1 MKIDFN
7 TLDIKKAHDHLL
19 KKDFSVRDLCQ
30 AYLDQIEKRD
40 KTVHSYLEIYND
52 LDEQIEKAQ
61 SMIDVG
67 TNSLL
72 AGIPISLKDNIL
84 IKGKKASASS
94 KILENYTATYDST
107 AVARLKDAGAVFI
120 GRTNMDEFAMGSST
134 ETSAY
139 GITRNPLDESRVPG
153 GSSGGAAASVAM
165 GGAFASI
172 GSDTAGSVRQP
183 ASFCGV
189 VGLKTTY
196 GSISRFGLMA
206 MGSSLDQI
214 GPITRSVGDSEILF
228 NTMRGQDS
236 FDSTTLPDIL
246 YKKIQSKPIKSK
258 KPVIGVPRDM
268 VYIDGLDPE
277 VKSDFDLSIEKL
289 KKLGYE
295 IKDIELPHIK
305 YSLPAYYI
313 IMPGEVSSNLARF
326 DGVKFGLHVDGKN
339 LLEDYKKTR
348 GQGFGKEVRRRILVG
363 THVLSSG
370 YYDAYYNKAQSACKL
385 IINDFAKAF
394 EKVDVIITP
403 TTPTPAFK
411 LGEKR
416 ENPVEMYLA
425 DIFTVP
431 ANIARIPALSVP
443 SGFVKVDGV
452 DLPLGLQ
459 FMSAECREDLLF
471 SVGKDFLNE

>member
-1 MKIDFN
+1 MKID
-7 TLDIKKAHDHLL
+7 LDKMTIAKAHDHLI
-19 KKDFSVRDLCQ
+19 KKDFSVRELCQ
-30 AYLDQIEKRD
+30 AYLDEIEKRD
-40 KTVHSYLEIYND
+40 KTVHAYLELYDD
-52 LDEQIEKAQ
+52 LDEQIEEAQ
-61 SMIDVG
+61 KMIDAG
-67 TNSLL
+67 TDSVL
-72 AGIPISLKDNIL
+72 AGIPLALKDNIL
-84 IKGKKASASS
+84 VKGKKASASS

-107 AVARLKDAGAVFI
+107 VATRLKEAGVVFL

-139 GITRNPLDESRVPG
+139 GVTRNPLDESRVPG

-165 GGAFASI
+165 HGALASL

-196 GSISRFGLMA
+196 GSVSRYGLMA

-214 GPITRSVGDSEILF
+214 GPITRSVTDAEILF
-228 NTMRGQDS
+228 NTIRGHDA
-236 FDSTTLPDIL
+236 FDSTTLPNDL
-246 YKKIQSKPIKSK
+246 YKKMQAQPLKSK

-277 VKSDFDLSIEKL
+277 VRANFDQSIKKL
-289 KKLGYE
+289 ESLGYE

-348 GQGFGKEVRRRILVG
+348 GKGFGKEVRRRILVG

-370 YYDAYYNKAQSACKL
+370 YYDAYYNKAQNARKL
-385 IINDFAKAF
+385 IIDDFTKAF

-411 LGEKR
+411 LGEKKD
-416 ENPVEMYLA
+416 NPVEMYLA

-443 SGFVKVDGV
+443 SGFVKKDGV

-459 FMSAECREDLLF
+459 FMSAECREDILF
-471 SVGKDFLNE
+471 AVGKEFLNE

>member
-1 MKIDFN
+1 MKIDLN

-19 KKDFSVRDLCQ
+19 KKDFSVSELCQ
-30 AYLDQIEKRD
+30 AYLDEIAKRD
-40 KTVHSYLEIYND
+40 KTVHAYLELYSDI
-52 LDEQIEKAQ
+52 DEQIEKAQ
-61 SMIDVG
+61 KMIDAG
-67 TNSLL
+67 TDSVL
-72 AGIPISLKDNIL
+72 AGIPIALKDNIL
-84 IKGKKASASS
+84 VKGKKASASS
-94 KILENYTATYDST
+94 KILENYRATYDST
-107 AVARLKDAGAVFI
+107 VASRLKEAGVVFL

-139 GITRNPLDESRVPG
+139 GVTRNPLDESRVPG

-165 GGAFASI
+165 HGALASL

-196 GSISRFGLMA
+196 GSVSRHGLMA

-214 GPITRSVGDSEILF
+214 GPITRSVSDAEILF
-228 NTMRGQDS
+228 NAIRGQDS
-236 FDSTTLPDIL
+236 FDSTTLPNDL
-246 YKKIQSKPIKSK
+246 YKKMQSQPLKSK
-258 KPVIGVPRDM
+258 KPIIGVPRDM

-277 VKSDFDLSIEKL
+277 VRANFDESIKKL
-289 KKLGYE
+289 EALGYE
-295 IKDIELPHIK
+295 IKDIELPHVK

-326 DGVKFGLHVDGKN
+326 DGVKFGLHEDGKN

-348 GQGFGKEVRRRILVG
+348 GIGFGKEVRRRILVG

-370 YYDAYYNKAQSACKL
+370 YYDAYYNKAQNARKL
-385 IINDFAKAF
+385 IIDDFTKAF

-416 ENPVEMYLA
+416 DNPVEMYLA

-459 FMSAECREDLLF
+459 FMSAECREDVLF
-471 SVGKDFLNE
+471 AVGKDFRNE